1 MGYQKVVLVAACNI
15 LNENISKNDNV
26 LNQNNNIN
34 NNNNNYN
41 SNDDNEKIIENNN
54 IYTNTNNS
62 NLILPNQNNNN
73 NNNNYHEERL
83 ECQVPFEYIDV
94 YGNADFSFLKYTKRS
109 EFRNYLKKAYNIESL
124 FDKSFRFN
132 SITSFPTIKYYY
144 SLIEDDENIKKKI
157 KEDSYL
163 LLV

>member
-34 NNNNNYN
+34 NINNNNYN
-41 SNDDNEKIIENNN
+41 SNDDNEKIIGNNN
-54 IYTNTNNS
+54 ISTNNS
-62 NLILPNQNNNN
+62 NLILFNQNNNN
-73 NNNNYHEERL
+73 NNNCHEERL

-109 EFRNYLKKAYNIESL
+109 EFRKYLKKAYNIESL